1 MASELCSEK
10 GKYRTQELHKFIY
23 EKDCIC
29 MLLGKDGSEGLDL
42 SFTTHIIFLEQV
54 WDKSLQQQ
62 AVSRA
67 YRMGARGSVSVE
79 TLIAADTVEDTML
92 RLEGIDGHKVSSP
105 YGKNAEEIQTIRS
118 AKLSSKE
125 KDYQRAKLHYLLKS
139 LKLIAN
145 SATSSFGTVQQQQPP
160 SAPTAVV
167 MEQPPTKKMRMAK
180 TVRFEI
186 ENSCN

>member
-1 MASELCSEK
+1 
-10 GKYRTQELHKFIY
+10 
-23 EKDCIC
+23 

-42 SFTTHIIFLEQV
+42 SFTTHIIFLEEV

-92 RLEGIDGHKVSSP
+92 RLEGVDGHKVGSP
-105 YGKNAEEIQTIRS
+105 DGNNKTEEIQTIRS

-139 LKLIAN
+139 LKMIAN
-145 SATSSFGTVQQQQPP
+145 SAISSFGTGQQQELPPAPTTIMAEQPP
-160 SAPTAVV
+160 S
-167 MEQPPTKKMRMAK
+167 KKMRMAK
-180 TVRFEI
+180 TVRFDI
-186 ENSCN
+186 ASYKFHV